1 LQLVKFSSLILIFI
15 VFFTSCQDDPTSL
28 GKDLIGDQ
36 LEILIISSD
45 TDTLAQNSSSF
56 VTDSLNFGSASRV
69 LLGNLEYVKST
80 MLLRFGTFLPDSI
93 SDALEDGSITVL
105 SSEVELRP
113 IYRIGDRSQI
123 LNFSVH
129 EITSSWGSSGFNA
142 DSLAMLTYDPVE
154 LTSTKEITDS
164 LIKFDVNTAVALK
177 WLNTLRGDTSAT
189 NYGMILIP
197 TGGNLLYGFR
207 AFPLISQEDSPF
219 IRFVIQNS
227 ENKIDTIS
235 APVVFDVHIPE
246 GTIPAISEDRIQL
259 TAGLGQRG
267 KLFFDLSKLPP
278 HVNINKAELTL
289 NVDSTLS
296 YIGSPD
302 TDSLRVHLYSDSTN
316 NEIASDQR
324 ALRLYFDGKQFKG
337 DIARFVQAF
346 VSGKENQGMSLTLS
360 NEISA
365 VDKYV
370 VYGSKF
376 ADQTLRP
383 KLVIYYN
390 VFN

>member
-1 LQLVKFSSLILIFI
+1 MQLVKFSSLILIFI

-45 TDTLAQNSSSF
+45 TDTLTQNSSSF
-56 VTDSLNFGSASRV
+56 VTDSLNFGAASRV

-93 SDALEDGSITVL
+93 SDALEDGTITVL

-113 IYRIGDRSQI
+113 IYRIGDRSQN

-154 LTSTKEITDS
+154 LTNTKEVTDS
-164 LIKFDVNTAVALK
+164 LIKFDVNTTVALK

-189 NYGMILIP
+189 NYGMILLP
-197 TGGNLLYGFR
+197 AGGNLLYGFR

-337 DIARFVQAF
+337 DIARCVQAF

>member
-1 LQLVKFSSLILIFI
+1 MQLVKFSSLILIFI

>member
-1 LQLVKFSSLILIFI
+1 MQLVKFSSLILIFI

-154 LTSTKEITDS
+154 LTSTKEVTDS

-246 GTIPAISEDRIQL
+246 GIIPAISEDRIQL

-267 KLFFDLSKLPP
+267 ILFFDLSKLPP

-302 TDSLRVHLYSDSTN
+302 TDSLRLHLYSDSTN

-324 ALRLYFDGKQFKG
+324 GLRLYFDGKQFKG

>member
-1 LQLVKFSSLILIFI
+1 MQLVKFSSLILIFI

-154 LTSTKEITDS
+154 LTSTKEVTDS

>member
-1 LQLVKFSSLILIFI
+1 MQLVKFSSLILIFI

-154 LTSTKEITDS
+154 LTSTKEVTDS

-376 ADQTLRP
+376 ADQALRP